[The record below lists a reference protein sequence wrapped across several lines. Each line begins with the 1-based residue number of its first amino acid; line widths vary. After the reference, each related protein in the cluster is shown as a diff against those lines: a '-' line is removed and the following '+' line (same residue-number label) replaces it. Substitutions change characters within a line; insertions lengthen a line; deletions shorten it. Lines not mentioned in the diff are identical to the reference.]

1 MTSGNDKERPA
12 MRALAHRKTKVLI
25 ALAAAAVLAVL
36 PIASAPAV
44 LSDPDVTIDLCATTG
59 TLDLPG
65 GVSVP
70 VWGFT
75 EGTTCAPGD
84 AQVPGPLVDVAEGQI
99 VQIVVHN
106 NLAEPVS
113 LEVPGATIEEGAVE
127 APAGGSAS
135 YRFASAPGTYV
146 YQSPSAGGR
155 QIGMG
160 LYGALI
166 VRPATPN
173 QAYDDPATAYDSEQ
187 VLVLSALDPALNADP
202 DGFDMLDWAPP
213 YWLINGAAYP
223 DTAPISAAAGDNVLL
238 RYVNAGSDNTSM
250 ALLGAHERVVAK
262 DAYPLASPFDAVAE
276 TIPAGATM
284 DAIVTIPASGS
295 YPLYNRQLHLTNGTA
310 DPGDADAY
318 PFSSPG
324 GMMTFVQVP

>member
-1 MTSGNDKERPA
+1 MTSGTDKERPA
-12 MRALAHRKTKVLI
+12 MRALAHRKIKVLI
-25 ALAAAAVLAVL
+25 ALAAAATLAVL

-59 TLDLPG
+59 TLNLPG
-65 GVSVP
+65 GASAP
-70 VWGFT
+70 VWGFV
-75 EGTTCAPGD
+75 EGSTCAPGD
-84 AQVPGPLVDVAEGQI
+84 AQVPGPVIDVADDQV
-99 VQIVVHN
+99 VQIIVHN

-127 APAGGSAS
+127 APAGGNAS

-146 YQSPSAGGR
+146 YQSPSNGGR
-155 QIGMG
+155 QMAMG
-160 LYGALI
+160 LYGAII
-166 VRPATPN
+166 VRSGTAN
-173 QAYDDPATAYDSEQ
+173 QAYDDVSTAYDSEA

-202 DGFDMLDWAPP
+202 DGFDMLNWAPP
-213 YWLINGAAYP
+213 YWLINGEAYP
-223 DTAPISAAAGDNVLL
+223 DTDAISAAAGDDVLL
-238 RYVNAGSDNTSM
+238 RYVNAGFDNSSM

-262 DAYPLASPFDAVAE
+262 DAYLLANPFNAVAE

-310 DPGDADAY
+310 DPGDTDAY

-324 GMMTFVQVP
+324 GMMTFIQVP